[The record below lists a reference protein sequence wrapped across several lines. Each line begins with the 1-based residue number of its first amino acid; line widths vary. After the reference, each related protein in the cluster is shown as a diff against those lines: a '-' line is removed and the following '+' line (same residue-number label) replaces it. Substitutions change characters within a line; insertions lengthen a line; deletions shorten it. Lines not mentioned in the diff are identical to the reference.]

1 MLFRNF
7 ALLHIDKHLSITSI
21 HVYSFNNINIKIFNI
36 FFYNINQVVLQNN
49 SLYLNLITLPLSVI
63 FNQKEVIIMRYLVG
77 FVFLLVSIWQL
88 VITWRTFASIK
99 SEGDK
104 NTSPFIMLGLWNS
117 LIFAVIFFAV
127 ALWCFLVKF

>member
-1 MLFRNF
+1 
-7 ALLHIDKHLSITSI
+7 
-21 HVYSFNNINIKIFNI
+21 
-36 FFYNINQVVLQNN
+36 
-49 SLYLNLITLPLSVI
+49 
-63 FNQKEVIIMRYLVG
+63 MRYLVG

-99 SEGDK
+99 NEGDK

>member
-1 MLFRNF
+1 
-7 ALLHIDKHLSITSI
+7 
-21 HVYSFNNINIKIFNI
+21 
-36 FFYNINQVVLQNN
+36 
-49 SLYLNLITLPLSVI
+49 
-63 FNQKEVIIMRYLVG
+63 MRYLLG

-117 LIFAVIFFAV
+117 LIFAVILFAV

>member
-7 ALLHIDKHLSITSI
+7 SLLHIDKHLSITSI